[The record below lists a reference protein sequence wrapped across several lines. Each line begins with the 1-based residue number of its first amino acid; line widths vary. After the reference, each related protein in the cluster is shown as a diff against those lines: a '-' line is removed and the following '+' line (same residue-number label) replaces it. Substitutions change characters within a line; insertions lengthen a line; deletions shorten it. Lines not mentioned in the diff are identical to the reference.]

1 MSCMYGRRTKL
12 LAVIAFTAAGIPIG
26 AAVPQTAGSVEGSYC
41 LRGVM
46 EVGSCFRF
54 SAGGKFEY
62 FLAYGAYDEAA
73 EGMWKLEGDDVVL
86 DSPPYDKPVRFAFK
100 GLEAGEGPDFTVSVV
115 GKNGQPL
122 NGIDVRATCDGRT
135 TDVGVTGAEGYAMEC
150 TSAPTE
156 VSLGLGMFGVPFQSV
171 AVEGKAGSGKVYV
184 FEFDPGDLGKKRFA
198 GTHLKRQGASTL
210 TMTYAG
216 SPIPELVGRPFTYER
231 E

>member
-1 MSCMYGRRTKL
+1 MYARRTAL
-12 LAVIAFTAAGIPIG
+12 LASIAYTVAGIPVG
-26 AAVPQTAGSVEGSYC
+26 AALAQTTGDVEGTYC

-46 EVGSCFRF
+46 EVGSCLKL

-73 EGMWKLEGDDVVL
+73 EGSWKLEGGEVVL
-86 DSPPYDKPVRFAFK
+86 DSPAYDKPVQFTLK
-100 GLEAGEGPDFTVSVV
+100 GLEAGEGPGFAVAVV

-122 NGIDVRATCDGRT
+122 TGIDVRATCDGRT
-135 TDVGVTGAEGYAMEC
+135 TDVGVTGAEGYEMKC

-156 VSLGLGMFGVPFQSV
+156 VSLGLTMFGVPYQSV
-171 AVEGKAGSGKVYV
+171 AVANKAGSDKLYV

>member
-1 MSCMYGRRTKL
+1 MYRRRTTF
-12 LAVIAFTAAGIPIG
+12 LASIAFTVVGIPVG
-26 AAVPQTAGSVEGSYC
+26 AALAQTAGNVEGTYC

-46 EVGSCFRF
+46 EVGSCLKL

-73 EGMWKLEGDDVVL
+73 EGNWKLEGDDVVL
-86 DSPPYDKPVRFAFK
+86 ESPAYDKPVRFTFK
-100 GLEAGEGPDFTVSVV
+100 GLEAGEGPGFAVAVV

-122 NGIDVRATCDGRT
+122 TGIDVRATCDGRT
-135 TDVGVTGAEGYAMEC
+135 TDVGVTGAEGYAMKC
-150 TSAPTE
+150 TGAPTE
-156 VSLGLGMFGVPFQSV
+156 VSLGLRMFGVPYQSV
-171 AVEGKAGSGKVYV
+171 TVGGKAGSGKLYV
-184 FEFDPGDLGKKRFA
+184 FEFEPGDLGKKRFA